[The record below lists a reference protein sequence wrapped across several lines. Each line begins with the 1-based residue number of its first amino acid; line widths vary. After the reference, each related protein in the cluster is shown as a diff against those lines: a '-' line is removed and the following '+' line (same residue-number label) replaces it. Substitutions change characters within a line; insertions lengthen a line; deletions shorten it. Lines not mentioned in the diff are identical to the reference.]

1 MIHIIY
7 MILFVLI
14 DRFTK
19 YLAVKYLMPI
29 GSAKVLDG
37 IFNLTY
43 VENTGIAFG
52 LLKGMNYI
60 VVPVSLVIVGVCA
73 YLLFRTVRQGKKLM
87 PLALNLII
95 SGAVGNIIDKLSYG
109 FVVDFLEF
117 GFIDFPVFN
126 VADVFV
132 CIGAVLLAL
141 IILFAKDGDV
151 FGFKE

>member
-7 MILFVLI
+7 TVLFVLI
-14 DRFTK
+14 DRLTK

-29 GSAKVLDG
+29 GSAVVLDG

-52 LLKGMNYI
+52 MLKGMNYI
-60 VVPVSLVIVGVCA
+60 IVPLSIVIVAVCT
-73 YLLFRTVRQGKKLM
+73 YLLVKTVKSGKKIM
-87 PLALNLII
+87 PLALNFII

-117 GFIDFPVFN
+117 AFIDFPVFN
-126 VADVFV
+126 VADIFV

-141 IILFAKDGDV
+141 IILFTKDGDV
-151 FGFKE
+151 FGSDK

>member
-1 MIHIIY
+1 MIHVIY
-7 MILFVLI
+7 MVLLVLI
-14 DRFTK
+14 DRLTK

-52 LLKGMNYI
+52 LLQGFNY
-60 VVPVSLVIVGVCA
+60 VIVPLSIVIVAVCA
-73 YLLFRTVRQGKKLM
+73 YLLIKTVKQGKKLM

-95 SGAVGNIIDKLSYG
+95 SGAVGNIIDKVSFG
-109 FVVDFLEF
+109 FVVDFLELS
-117 GFIDFPVFN
+117 FIDFPVFN
-126 VADVFV
+126 VADIFV
-132 CIGAVLLAL
+132 CTGAILSAL

-151 FGFKE
+151 FGFNK